1 MRKTK
6 TIQKVPFLGPDVL
19 TKVIPAPTDGWD
31 QISPLAEMDPKRAP
45 IMQNWVP
52 RPGYVELRGGY
63 QAFASA
69 VTSSAVESLMVRRS
83 PSGEKMFAAADSHIA
98 DVSFGGSG
106 SVVVSG
112 LANARFQCVNF
123 TPGGGTTVIQC
134 VNGVDPLQMYD
145 GTSWT
150 TPSITGFPVGFS
162 SSTISNINS
171 QKRRLWYCLKNS
183 SIVAFMPTD
192 AITGAIAG
200 TLDFGALWAKGGYL
214 VAMTSWTVDG
224 GSGPQDY
231 AAFISSRGQI
241 TIYAGTDPTNANA
254 WSLVGT
260 FDVSPP
266 IGNRCFLRVG
276 SDVMVITQAGV
287 IPMSQA
293 LPFDPSADR
302 SVAVTARIQNA
313 MASAS
318 LNYSGNFGWQLVSY
332 PFQQLIL
339 LNVPFSENVQQN
351 QFIMNT
357 LTGAWGEFTGWN
369 FNCFEIFNN
378 NLYSGGNSGIVN
390 QCYIGT
396 TDNGASIPADVQ
408 CAFNWLDE
416 PGRVKRM
423 TMVQPLLTVG
433 SGLTPTMAVDTDF
446 MTSTAVA
453 PVTTLS
459 GGSLWDQAKWDSAVW
474 SATSIN
480 FTSFLS
486 VDAIGHSFAIRMRVN
501 INDPSASEVAAFD
514 SAVFDTAIFD
524 ANYSSLLPVLQ
535 INAFNSIAEMGGAL

>member
-6 TIQKVPFLGPDVL
+6 TIQKVPFLGPEVL

-69 VTSSAVESLMVRRS
+69 ITSSAVESLMVWRS
-83 PSGEKMFAAADSHIA
+83 PSQEKMFAAADSHIA
-98 DVSFGGSG
+98 DVSSGGPG

-112 LANARFQCVNF
+112 LGSARFQYVNF
-123 TPGGGTTVIQC
+123 TNSSDLPVLQC
-134 VNGVDPLQMYD
+134 CNGVDALRMYD
-145 GTSWT
+145 GSSWT
-150 TPSITGFPVGFS
+150 IPSITGFPGGYS
-162 SSTISNINS
+162 SSSIVNINS
-171 QKRRLWYCLKNS
+171 QKRRLWYVLANS

-200 TLDFGALWAKGGYL
+200 TLDFGALWSKGGYL
-214 VAMTSWTVDG
+214 VAMTPWTVDG

-241 TIYAGTDPTNANA
+241 TIYSGTDPTNSNVWA
-254 WSLVGT
+254 LVGT
-260 FDVSPP
+260 FDISPP
-266 IGNRCFLRVG
+266 IGMRCFLRVG
-276 SDVMVITQAGV
+276 SDVMVITHAGV

-313 MASAS
+313 MVTAA
-318 LNYSGNFGWQLVSY
+318 LNYSSLFGWQLVSF
-332 PFQQLIL
+332 PLQQLIL
-339 LNVPFSENVQQN
+339 LNVPLAENNQQN
-351 QFIMNT
+351 QFVMNA
-357 LTGAWGEFTGWN
+357 LTGAWGEFVGWN
-369 FNCFEIFNN
+369 FNCFEIYNN
-378 NLYSGGNSGIVN
+378 NLYSGGNSGVVN

-396 TDNGASIPADVQ
+396 TDGGNSIPADVQ

-433 SGLTPTMAVDTDF
+433 GGVTPTMAVDTDF
-446 MTSTAVA
+446 QTSTAVA

-459 GGSLWDQAKWDSAVW
+459 GGSLWDQAKWDSSVW

-480 FTSFLS
+480 FISFLS

-501 INDPSASEVAAFD
+501 INDPSAAEV
-514 SAVFDTAIFD
+514 AVFDTALFDTSLFD
-524 ANYSSLLPVLQ
+524 ANYSSLLPILQ
-535 INAFNSIAEMGGAL
+535 INAFNSIAEMGGAI